1 MTWPSDSSGDPA
13 SHAPA
18 VRAPVRP
25 PFRSAPRLRAAL
37 QVLLCSGIP
46 TQMLLIQVLAA
57 FGHQPFLDGGRL
69 NITWIVAVSIADT
82 ALLVSLVLLLLHVEG
97 ESPREVFL
105 GHRHPLREIPL
116 GLATVIPLLLITAA
130 LIHGVRELAPWL
142 HNVPVNPFAQLLDSP
157 ANAWLFAVVAL
168 IGGGV
173 REEIQRAFLLTRFE
187 QHLGGATVG
196 LVVTSIAFGLGH
208 VIQGLEAGI
217 ATGTLGLAWGA
228 MYLWRR
234 SALAPIAS
242 HAGFNALEIVRYLVF
257 GPGTV

>member
-1 MTWPSDSSGDPA
+1 MLDPLESSA
-13 SHAPA
+13 AA
-18 VRAPVRP
+18 AAPVADARP
-25 PFRSAPRLRAAL
+25 AAAGRLVAHPRLTAAL
-37 QVLLCSGIP
+37 EVILCSGIP
-46 TQMLLIQVLAA
+46 TQLA
-57 FGHQPFLDGGRL
+57 
-69 NITWIVAVSIADT
+69 IA
-82 ALLVSLVLLLLHVEG
+82 ALLVLAGWAPAPGDPPNILFVVTLLLADTCAVTALMAFFMWAHG
-97 ESPREVFL
+97 ERARTVWLGSRPVAREAL
-105 GHRHPLREIPL
+105 L
-116 GLATVIPLLLITAA
+116 GLALVPTVFLMVVVLLNTLR
-130 LIHGVRELAPWL
+130 LVAPWL

-208 VIQGLEAGI
+208 VIQGLDAGI

-242 HAGFNALEIVRYLVF
+242 HAGFNALEIVRYLVL